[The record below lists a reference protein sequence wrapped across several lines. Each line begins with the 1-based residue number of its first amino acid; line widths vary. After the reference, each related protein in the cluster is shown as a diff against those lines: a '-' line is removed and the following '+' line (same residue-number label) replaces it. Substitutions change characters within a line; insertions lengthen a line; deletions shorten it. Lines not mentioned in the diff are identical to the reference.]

1 MGGDRECARGGDFSR
16 IESPTSL
23 MYIRPTRLTADVI
36 IARMA
41 AWSEVTVPRK
51 SYRFPAICPDCLRT
65 GPFTGVSIPAA
76 LRIQVPFCELC
87 ASRQGKRR
95 KLGRPL
101 LILAVGFALAITLWF
116 GLSKWVG
123 CWLAVILVLPTVWLT
138 DYRDR
143 VVRIKSF
150 DANNVTFEFKRSEY
164 AQQFERQ

>member
-1 MGGDRECARGGDFSR
+1 
-16 IESPTSL
+16 
-23 MYIRPTRLTADVI
+23 
-36 IARMA
+36 
-41 AWSEVTVPRK
+41 
-51 SYRFPAICPDCLRT
+51 
-65 GPFTGVSIPAA
+65 
-76 LRIQVPFCELC
+76 
-87 ASRQGKRR
+87 
-95 KLGRPL
+95 L

-164 AQQFERQ
+164 AQQFERQNEPVPGVAAM